1 MNKVYWGIAA
11 LLLTGFIFG
20 FIFGYVVGIKS
31 KEKRLT

>member
-11 LLLTGFIFG
+11 LLLIGFIFG

-31 KEKRLT
+31 KEKGLT